1 MYKYYHTSNTMSSIL
16 RRVMKKNKILE
27 YRTKSGLTQRQLA
40 AMVNITYQSLQRYEN
55 GTILPSVMMIAIDIA
70 KALKTTVEELYDV
83 AE

>member
-16 RRVMKKNKILE
+16 SRVMKKNKILE
-27 YRTKSGLTQRQLA
+27 YRTKLGLTQRQLA

-55 GTILPSVMMIAIDIA
+55 GTILPSVIIAIDIA